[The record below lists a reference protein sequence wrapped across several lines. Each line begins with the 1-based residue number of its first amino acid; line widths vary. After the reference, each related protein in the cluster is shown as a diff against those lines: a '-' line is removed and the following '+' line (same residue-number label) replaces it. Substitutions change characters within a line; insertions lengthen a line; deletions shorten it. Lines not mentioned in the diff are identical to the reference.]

1 VVKLPILEL
10 ADGEDWI
17 FGYGSLM
24 WDPGFT
30 AAETRPALL
39 RGYHR
44 RFCIYSHRYRG
55 TRDQPGLVLGLDRGG
70 ACRGIAFRLPRRG
83 RRAVLE
89 YLWEREMSNQVY
101 EPRPVPLTLLDGKG
115 PTQIKARAFVV
126 NRDHRQYTGPL
137 SLQLTAR
144 LILQG
149 VGGRGRC
156 RDYLA
161 NTVRHLEEL
170 GIAEGPLHE
179 LLRRVERLAG
189 VAA

>member
-1 VVKLPILEL
+1 
-10 ADGEDWI
+10 
-17 FGYGSLM
+17 
-24 WDPGFT
+24 
-30 AAETRPALL
+30 
-39 RGYHR
+39 
-44 RFCIYSHRYRG
+44 
-55 TRDQPGLVLGLDRGG
+55 
-70 ACRGIAFRLPRRG
+70 
-83 RRAVLE
+83 
-89 YLWEREMSNQVY
+89 
-101 EPRPVPLTLLDGKG
+101 LLDGKG